1 MQEKLAKMF
10 EVLES
15 DPQLMNEY
23 KQAIERL
30 KTKEEREL

>member
-1 MQEKLAKMF
+1 MF

-15 DPQLMNEY
+15 DPQVMHEY